1 MLSFFPAPGAARG
14 EGENALEADVGADVL
29 IVTVNSCGC
38 VVCPSSSYWMC
49 CFMCLTP
56 LRQSPT
62 TPPPNPNPPVFSSNV
77 SQLAAD
83 LMVAS
88 VTTARPTDA
97 TLLGWIDSPFHVPM
111 VGNEAFNRR
120 PVAKQQQPPQ
130 PQPQLCLP
138 LELHGLGP
146 ATTTTTG
153 GGAQRR
159 PLAIMQTRAPLLRGQ
174 AAAFAEA
181 LAAWVAQGQQEQEQG
196 QQGRFGR
203 VVVVAGSAPSAD
215 ESVLDPRARLWYQAA
230 VGDNLT
236 PEQEGDFKAWA
247 GRFGAH
253 NLAGKP
259 ELYSGKPELYSS
271 GLDGQGQGAGIHVA
285 HVAHTG
291 IAAPLLA
298 ACAKR
303 GVPAAT
309 LYYFAAEGANDA
321 DAARLA
327 HVLLETLLPQQGEGE
342 GGQAPLPLVAPRSWE
357 SLFGRSR
364 RREMEAF

>member
-1 MLSFFPAPGAARG
+1 MS
-14 EGENALEADVGADVL
+14 
-29 IVTVNSCGC
+29 
-38 VVCPSSSYWMC
+38 
-49 CFMCLTP
+49 
-56 LRQSPT
+56 
-62 TPPPNPNPPVFSSNV
+62 
-77 SQLAAD
+77 
-83 LMVAS
+83 S
-88 VTTARPTDA
+88 VTTASPTDA
-97 TLLGWIDSPFHVPM
+97 TLLGWVDSPFHVPM

-120 PVAKQQQPPQ
+120 PVAKQQQQPQ

-146 ATTTTTG
+146 ATTTTTTTTG
-153 GGAQRR
+153 DGAQHR
-159 PLAIMQTRAPLLRGQ
+159 PLAILQTRAPLLRGQ

-181 LAAWVAQGQQEQEQG
+181 LAEWVAQGQEEQG
-196 QQGRFGR
+196 QGRFGR
-203 VVVVAGSAPSAD
+203 VVVVAGAAPSAD
-215 ESVLDPRARLWYQAA
+215 ESVLDPGARLWYQAA
-230 VGDNLT
+230 VGDKAAAAAALT
-236 PEQEGDFKAWA
+236 PEQEGDFEAWT
-247 GRFGAH
+247 GRFGAQ

-259 ELYSGKPELYSS
+259 ELYAS
-271 GLDGQGQGAGIHVA
+271 GLDGQGAGIHLV
-285 HVAHTG
+285 HTG

-303 GVPAAT
+303 GVPAAG

-327 HVLLETLLPQQGEGE
+327 HVLLKSLLPQQGEG